1 MAPADA
7 STMSETL
14 ILRSGGP
21 GLPASDLYEE
31 IDKRVEGR
39 VRLARTPAEER
50 DLIETATVVTGYG
63 LEASLLD
70 RAERLDLY
78 AHVGIGTDGL
88 PMDLLEE
95 KGVAVT
101 NASGL
106 MPQIAEQVIGYLLYF
121 SRRFEAA
128 RRQMDDRTWQRF
140 QPTSLRGSTVTI
152 VGLGSIGHQLAARL
166 EGFKVETIGV
176 RYSPE
181 KGGLTDEVIGY
192 DDDAI
197 HDALSRTD
205 YLVLGCPLTD
215 ETRGLIGEA
224 ELATL
229 PTSAV
234 LANVA
239 RGEVV
244 DTDALTA
251 VLRNNTLGG
260 AALDVTDPEP
270 LPEDH
275 PLWVFDDV
283 LITPHTAGNTREY
296 WTTFAEHLAENL
308 RQAEEKGSF
317 EGLNN
322 QVQ

>member
-1 MAPADA
+1 
-7 STMSETL
+7 MSDDEEVL
-14 ILRSGGP
+14 VLRSGGP
-21 GLPASDLYEE
+21 GLPANELYEE
-31 IDKRVEGR
+31 IETRVDDKQ
-39 VRLARTPAEER
+39 VRLARTPVEEC
-50 DLIETATVVTGYG
+50 DLIKSATVVTGYG

-70 RAERLDLY
+70 RAERLELY

-95 KGVAVT
+95 KEVAVT

-106 MPQIAEQVIGYLLYF
+106 MPQIAEQVVGYLLYF
-121 SRRFEAA
+121 AHRFDEAQC
-128 RRQMDDRTWQRF
+128 RMDEHAWQRF

-152 VGLGSIGHQLAARL
+152 VGLGSIGHQLADRL
-166 EGFKVETIGV
+166 AGFEVETVGV

-181 KGGLTDEVIGY
+181 KGGPTDEVIGY
-192 DDDAI
+192 DEDAV
-197 HDALSRTD
+197 HDALSRTN
-205 YLVLGCPLTD
+205 YLVLACPLTE

-239 RGEVV
+239 RGGVV
-244 DTDALTA
+244 DTDALIA
-251 VLRNNTLGG
+251 ELRNNTLGG
-260 AALDVTDPEP
+260 AALDVTEPEP
-270 LPEDH
+270 LPEGH
-275 PLWVFDDV
+275 PLWTLDDV

-296 WTTFAEHLAENL
+296 WTIFAEHLAENL
-308 RQAEEKGSF
+308 RQVEEKGSF

>member
-1 MAPADA
+1 
-7 STMSETL
+7 MSDDEVVL
-14 ILRSGGP
+14 VLRSGGP
-21 GLPASDLYEE
+21 GLPASELHEE
-31 IDKRVEGR
+31 IETRVDDRR
-39 VRLARTPAEER
+39 VRLARTPVEEHN
-50 DLIETATVVTGYG
+50 LIESATVVTGYG

-70 RAERLDLY
+70 YAERLELY

-95 KGVAVT
+95 KEVAVT

-106 MPQIAEQVIGYLLYF
+106 MPQIAEQVVGYLLYF
-121 SRRFEAA
+121 VRRFDEA
-128 RRQMDDRTWQRF
+128 RRRMDEHAWQRF

-152 VGLGSIGHQLAARL
+152 VGLGSIGHQLVDRL
-166 EGFKVETIGV
+166 AEFEVETVGV

-181 KGGLTDEVIGY
+181 KDGPTGEVIGY
-192 DDDAI
+192 DEDAI

-205 YLVLGCPLTD
+205 YLVLACPLTE

-251 VLRNNTLGG
+251 ALRNNTLGG

-275 PLWVFDDV
+275 PLWAFDDV

-296 WTTFAEHLAENL
+296 WTIFAEHLAENL